1 VSTYATEYSTPMAIE
16 AVRLLFDYLPRAYER
31 GAADPEAREKVHHA
45 ANMAGMAFSNAFLGV
60 CHSMAHK
67 LGAYFHVPHGL
78 ANALLINQVVRYNS
92 HESPSKQGT
101 FPMYRYPQAAERYA
115 RLADYLGLGGED
127 VPEKV
132 ERLILAIDRLKKQ
145 LELPSSIGDAGID
158 ETQFRDKLDEMSEAA
173 FDDQCTG
180 TNPRFPLIEEIKRL
194 YELAY
199 RGEVD
204 EVESD

>member
-1 VSTYATEYSTPMAIE
+1 
-16 AVRLLFDYLPRAYER
+16 
-31 GAADPEAREKVHHA
+31 
-45 ANMAGMAFSNAFLGV
+45 
-60 CHSMAHK
+60 
-67 LGAYFHVPHGL
+67 
-78 ANALLINQVVRYNS
+78 
-92 HESPSKQGT
+92 
-101 FPMYRYPQAAERYA
+101 MYRYPQAAERYA
-115 RLADYLGLGGED
+115 RLADYLGLGGDD

-145 LELPSSIGDAGID
+145 LELPGSIGDAGID
-158 ETQFRDKLDEMSEAA
+158 ETQFRDRLDEMSEAA